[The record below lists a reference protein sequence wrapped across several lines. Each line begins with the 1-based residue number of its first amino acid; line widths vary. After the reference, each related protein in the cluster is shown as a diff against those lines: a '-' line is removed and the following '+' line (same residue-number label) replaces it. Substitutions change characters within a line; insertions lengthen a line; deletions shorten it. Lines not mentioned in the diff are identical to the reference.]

1 MKTTLKRMTAS
12 AMVAAS
18 VAMSLTACGLIPGS
32 KAAEAE
38 TSDESAIV
46 EVVDNG
52 VEQAAVSQ
60 GDDATASEGS
70 ASASSATTSGSGA
83 VTALTNMIS
92 GGVVDTT
99 DLFTDRDL
107 EQSADLTDASYLT
120 IESDREVTITEEG
133 TYVLSGDATNATIV
147 VNVDSEAKVQLVLDG
162 LTITNDDYPAI
173 YVVSADKVFVTTAAG
188 SQNTL
193 SVTGAFRADGETNT
207 DAAIFSKDDLVLNGE
222 GTLTVNS
229 TDNGITCKDD
239 LKVTGGTYVINA
251 TADALEA
258 NDSIRIADG
267 SFTISTSKD
276 ALHAENDEDD
286 SVGYVYICDGDF
298 TIDAASDGIRGT
310 TAVQIDGGTFTISAA
325 EGIEGTYVQING
337 GTINISASDDGIN
350 ATYKSTLYTPTLEIN
365 GGDIT
370 INMAAGDTDALD
382 ANGYLYIHGGTVDI
396 SAQSAFDFDM
406 GGEMTGGTVYV
417 NGEQISELTNSMMMG
432 GGMMGGDMGGGM
444 MGGGMMGGPGGGR

>member
-133 TYVLSGDATNATIV
+133 TYVLSGDA
-147 VNVDSEAKVQLVLDG
+147 
-162 LTITNDDYPAI
+162 
-173 YVVSADKVFVTTAAG
+173 
-188 SQNTL
+188 
-193 SVTGAFRADGETNT
+193 
-207 DAAIFSKDDLVLNGE
+207 
-222 GTLTVNS
+222 
-229 TDNGITCKDD
+229 
-239 LKVTGGTYVINA
+239 GGTKKTKEIIENIKKGCEENKVAMILQHDIKDYSVAAVEEIIKWG
-251 TADALEA
+251 LE
-258 NDSIRIADG
+258 
-267 SFTISTSKD
+267 
-276 ALHAENDEDD
+276 
-286 SVGYVYICDGDF
+286 
-298 TIDAASDGIRGT
+298 
-310 TAVQIDGGTFTISAA
+310 
-325 EGIEGTYVQING
+325 
-337 GTINISASDDGIN
+337 
-350 ATYKSTLYTPTLEIN
+350 
-365 GGDIT
+365 
-370 INMAAGDTDALD
+370 
-382 ANGYLYIHGGTVDI
+382 NGY
-396 SAQSAFDFDM
+396 SFKA
-406 GGEMTGGTVYV
+406 
-417 NGEQISELTNSMMMG
+417 LTMDSPAMHHTLNN
-432 GGMMGGDMGGGM
+432 
-444 MGGGMMGGPGGGR
+444 